1 MVNSGEPS
9 VVFCH
14 CAVSGDLGPL
24 RVSLESFAP
33 HAARKIR
40 PSPAWGRAAE
50 WRTTAGNS
58 AGCVPRFGPSPLS
71 PKRPTPT
78 PTLFE
83 VALELVSCTAGI

>member
-33 HAARKIR
+33 HAARKYDR
-40 PSPAWGRAAE
+40 PQPGGGQLNEGPRLETVRA
-50 WRTTAGNS
+50 
-58 AGCVPRFGPSPLS
+58 
-71 PKRPTPT
+71 
-78 PTLFE
+78 
-83 VALELVSCTAGI
+83 VSRASVLAP